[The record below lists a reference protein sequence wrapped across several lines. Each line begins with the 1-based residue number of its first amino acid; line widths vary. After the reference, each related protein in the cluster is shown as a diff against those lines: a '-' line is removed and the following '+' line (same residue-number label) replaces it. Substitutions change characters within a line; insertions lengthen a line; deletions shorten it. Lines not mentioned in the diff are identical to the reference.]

1 MNKIAELFGRSP
13 SVGDVDWSGIV
24 ADQECPFIGKRC
36 YKVRK
41 SDPKTSIGSCT
52 VLYGRKQ
59 EPILICPARLLER
72 RQVFTDCL
80 HLLTQHEPG
89 NELHIVNECPV
100 PGGSVDHVLVSAK
113 DGRVVDF
120 AGIEIQTLD
129 TTGTVWPERQRL
141 LRELGVPRGDGNE
154 DLSNTFG
161 INWKMTAKTILM
173 QIHHKIETFEHVNKK
188 MALAV
193 QDRLL
198 EYMVREFNFSH
209 LKNPAVVVDSM
220 HVHAYD
226 IRRQP
231 DGSYRAVLASRLST
245 DMSGIAACLNLRRD
259 PKVGLAG
266 MVREIQTRI
275 SPATLFAPV

>member
-1 MNKIAELFGRSP
+1 MNNIAELFGRSP
-13 SVGDVDWSGIV
+13 STEGADWNGIV

-41 SDPKTSIGSCT
+41 SDPTTSIGSCM
-52 VLYGRKQ
+52 VFYGRKR

-89 NELHIVNECPV
+89 NELHIINEYSV
-100 PGGSVDHVLVSAK
+100 PGGSVDHVLASTR
-113 DGRVVDF
+113 DGKVVDF

-141 LRELGVPRGDGNE
+141 LRELDVPRGDE
-154 DLSNTFG
+154 SEHQDKTFG
-161 INWKMTAKTILM
+161 INWKMSAKTILM

-188 MALAV
+188 MVLVV
-193 QDRLL
+193 QDKLL
-198 EYMVREFNFSH
+198 EYMTREFNFGR
-209 LKNPAVVVDSM
+209 LKNPAVAGDSL
-220 HVHAYD
+220 HVHAYCT
-226 IRRQP
+226 RLQP
-231 DGSYRAVLASRLST
+231 GGSYKVVLASRIST
-245 DMSGIAACLNLRRD
+245 DGDGIAACLNLRREPRLD
-259 PKVGLAG
+259 LEN
-266 MVREIQTRI
+266 MVREIQARI